1 MRTSVEPLEGNKVR
15 LHVAIPADEFERAVD
30 AAFRSLAR
38 EVKIPGFRP
47 GKVPRRILERRLG
60 PEVGR
65 ERALRDA
72 LPGYYRD
79 ALAAERLDA
88 IAPPEID
95 LTAGA
100 EAGDVEFD
108 AVVEVRPTFTL
119 EGWEGLRVEVPY
131 EPPGDEAVDTQLTRL
146 RERFATLED
155 SAAPLVD
162 GDVAVIDL
170 AGYVHDT
177 PVDALCADDFAYE
190 VGSGLVSPKLDAE
203 LRGKRPGDI
212 LKLTDTLPDDARRF
226 GEHAGR
232 EVGMR
237 VLVKETQRKRLPD
250 LTDDWVAEVSEFS
263 TVAELREATA
273 ARLDLIARVQA
284 QLAARDKILDALAER
299 VPVAAPEPLVRE
311 EMERRLHDLLHR
323 LEAQGAT
330 LEQYLQAV
338 GADRDAFVAQLRAGA
353 ERAVLAD
360 LALGAIVAQE
370 GIEVSDEE
378 LAAEIARI
386 AERSGRSP
394 EAVRADL
401 ERRDLL
407 EAVRSDVARAKALQ
421 LAVERAVV
429 VDRGGAELDLT
440 LPPGAPATDAAGA
453 DTAAVAD
460 TPAAPGPG
468 AGGPPGTESAAAGA
482 GKEAD
487 G

>member
-15 LHVAIPADEFERAVD
+15 LHVEIPADEFERAVD

-47 GKVPRRILERRLG
+47 GKAPRRILENRLG
-60 PEVGR
+60 PEAAR

-100 EAGDVEFD
+100 KAGDVEFD
-108 AVVEVRPTFTL
+108 AVVEVRPTFIL

-131 EPPGDEAVDTQLTRL
+131 EPPGDEVVDAQLTRL

-155 SAAPLVD
+155 SAAPLSD
-162 GDVAVIDL
+162 GDVAVVDI

-177 PVDALCADDFAYE
+177 PVDGLCAADFSYE
-190 VGSGLVSPKLDAE
+190 VGSGLVSPKLVVE

-212 LKLTDTLPDDARRF
+212 LKFTDTLPDDPRRF

-232 EVGMR
+232 EVGIR
-237 VLVKETQRKRLPD
+237 VLVKETQRKRLPE
-250 LTDDWVAEVSEFS
+250 LTDDWVAEVSEFPGG
-263 TVAELREATA
+263 AELREATA

-284 QLAARDKILDALAER
+284 QLAARDAVLEALAER
-299 VPVAAPEPLVRE
+299 VPVSAPEPLVRE

-330 LEQYLQAV
+330 LEQYLQAI
-338 GADRDAFVAQLRAGA
+338 GADRDTFVAQLRAGA
-353 ERAVLAD
+353 ARAVLAE
-360 LALGAIVAQE
+360 LALGAIVDQE

-378 LAAEIARI
+378 LDAEIARI
-386 AERSGRSP
+386 AERAGRSP
-394 EAVRADL
+394 KAVRADL
-401 ERRDLL
+401 ERRGAL

-429 VDRGGAELDLT
+429 VDAGGAELDLT
-440 LPPGAPATDAAGA
+440 LPPGGASEATGSHLPD
-453 DTAAVAD
+453 
-460 TPAAPGPG
+460 
-468 AGGPPGTESAAAGA
+468 AAAGVPGAADPGGDGPAGTETAATSA